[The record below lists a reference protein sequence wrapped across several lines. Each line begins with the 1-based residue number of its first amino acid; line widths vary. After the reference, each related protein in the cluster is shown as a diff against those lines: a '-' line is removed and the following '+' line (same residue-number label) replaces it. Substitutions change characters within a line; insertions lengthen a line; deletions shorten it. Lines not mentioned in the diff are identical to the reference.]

1 MIDLPHSDGGHLTLT
16 LKVWRQDDAADDGRF
31 ETYRLADVSPETS
44 FLEMLDLL
52 NEQLITEG
60 HEPVAFEHD
69 CREGICGSCGM
80 MINGQAHGPLKNT
93 TACTL
98 HMREFADGD
107 TIVIEPWRAA
117 AFPVIKDL
125 VVDRSSFDR
134 IQQAGGYVSVNT
146 GSAPDAN
153 SLPVPRRVF
162 EKALDSAVC
171 IGCGACV
178 ASCKN
183 ASAALFTGAK
193 ISQYAHLPQGHPER
207 NKRVLAMVD
216 QHDAEGFGACS
227 NTYQCAAACPANIPL
242 SVIADMN
249 REYLKATLFSDE
261 TPRKAKHPAVPE
273 EKNTSS

>member
-1 MIDLPHSDGGHLTLT
+1 MIAARTLNLTI
-16 LKVWRQDDAADDGRF
+16 KVWRQRSPEDAGRF
-31 ETYRLADVSPETS
+31 ETYQLADVSPETS

-52 NEQLITEG
+52 NEQLIIAG
-60 HEPVAFEHD
+60 DEPVAFEHD

-98 HMREFADGD
+98 HMREFKDGD

-125 VVDRSSFDR
+125 VVDRSAFDR
-134 IQQAGGYVSVNT
+134 IQQSGGYVSVNT
-146 GSAPDAN
+146 GNAPDAN
-153 SLPVPRRVF
+153 SVPVPRREF

-193 ISQYAHLPQGHPER
+193 VAQYAHLPQGHPER
-207 NKRVLAMVD
+207 AKRVLAMV
-216 QHDAEGFGACS
+216 QTHDEEGFGACS

-242 SVIADMN
+242 RSIADMN
-249 REYLKATLFSDE
+249 REYLKASLFSDE
-261 TPRKAKHPAVPE
+261 KPRTATDPAVPE
-273 EKNTSS
+273 GKNTSS